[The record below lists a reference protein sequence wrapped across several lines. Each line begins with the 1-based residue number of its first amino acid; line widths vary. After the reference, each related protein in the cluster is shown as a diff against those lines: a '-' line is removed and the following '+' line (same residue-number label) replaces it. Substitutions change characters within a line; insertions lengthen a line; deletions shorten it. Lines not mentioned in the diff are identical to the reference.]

1 MKNQSKDTM
10 YGIRKG
16 IAFYFNDYI
25 EKDSIKTMIGNLI
38 NITGTKFTSKRAQDD
53 PKIRLIRGGWKRVF
67 DNTFRNSTF
76 EDSNVL
82 MFTDGT
88 KEALPTTKIYMNLW
102 NPNKMPSIIL
112 INCMTDIEW
121 DTIISFIHNINEL
134 LNLQFVSAGYDVVS
148 NDFWYPGSAAYSL
161 KFLQTMKYANSKWT
175 EWFNPS
181 YRLVA
186 NDGICCPNIIQF
198 LSHKLW
204 SPVKDAVNQS
214 RFHCEQLNS
223 GVLLDVL
230 DHRDRML
237 FEPEKDVLFDRLSK
251 LYQALRPIII
261 PINKPMFLKE
271 NEWASWQKRYDSG
284 K

>member
-53 PKIRLIRGGWKRVF
+53 PKIRLIRGGWERVF

-112 INCMTDIEW
+112 INCMLI
-121 DTIISFIHNINEL
+121 
-134 LNLQFVSAGYDVVS
+134 
-148 NDFWYPGSAAYSL
+148 
-161 KFLQTMKYANSKWT
+161 
-175 EWFNPS
+175 
-181 YRLVA
+181 
-186 NDGICCPNIIQF
+186 
-198 LSHKLW
+198 
-204 SPVKDAVNQS
+204 
-214 RFHCEQLNS
+214 
-223 GVLLDVL
+223 
-230 DHRDRML
+230 
-237 FEPEKDVLFDRLSK
+237 
-251 LYQALRPIII
+251 
-261 PINKPMFLKE
+261 
-271 NEWASWQKRYDSG
+271 
-284 K
+284 

>member
-25 EKDSIKTMIGNLI
+25 EKDSIKRMIGNLI
-38 NITGTKFTSKRAQDD
+38 NITGTKVTSKRAQDD
-53 PKIRLIRGGWKRVF
+53 PKIRLIRGGWERVF

-214 RFHCEQLNS
+214 GFHCEQLNS